1 MSITMTLQ
9 EIPTPLAIHEETVL
23 PEWIDYN
30 GHMNVA
36 FYVLAFDHATDAML
50 EFLRLTHDYKAKEN
64 TTTFVADMN
73 VAYHQ
78 EVKDGDPLRFTTR
91 ILNCDEKRIHF
102 WHEMYHVEE
111 GYLAATNEVLSLH
124 IDLRTRRVGPMSRE
138 VSSWVREVCDAH
150 STLPYPEGVG
160 RLIGMKKKIS

>member
-9 EIPTPLAIHEETVL
+9 EIPSPLTIHEETVL

-73 VAYHQ
+73 VTYRQ
-78 EVKDGDPLRFTTR
+78 EVKQGDPLRFTTR

-138 VSSWVREVCDAH
+138 VSSWVSEVCDAH